1 MEPCIHD
8 SMGRWSEWGDS
19 FAFSSPGE
27 ENRCVAAV
35 ETGGIYQLNNHL
47 WEEKLAVMIEK
58 VKREIAVEK
67 DKLKAAT

>member
-1 MEPCIHD
+1 MIP
-8 SMGRWSEWGDS
+8 WGDGPS
-19 FAFSSPGE
+19 GEIRLHFLPRRE

-35 ETGGIYQLNNHL
+35 ETGGIYQLNDHL